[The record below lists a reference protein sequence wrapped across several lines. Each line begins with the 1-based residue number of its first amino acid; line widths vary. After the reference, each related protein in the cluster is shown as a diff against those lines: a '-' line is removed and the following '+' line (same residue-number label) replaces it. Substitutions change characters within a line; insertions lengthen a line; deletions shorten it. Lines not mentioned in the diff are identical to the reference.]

1 MSDFIAYI
9 PWFESNKQP
18 LLSLAL
24 CLPIGLQQR
33 EKTQQM
39 DQIKVLRVLSF
50 VGCSIAFQLS
60 GVCSDARDS
69 VMCC

>member
-39 DQIKVLRVLSF
+39 DQIKVLCV
-50 VGCSIAFQLS
+50 
-60 GVCSDARDS
+60 
-69 VMCC
+69 

>member
-1 MSDFIAYI
+1 
-9 PWFESNKQP
+9 
-18 LLSLAL
+18 
-24 CLPIGLQQR
+24 
-33 EKTQQM
+33 M

-60 GVCSDARDS
+60 SVYSDARDS